1 MRMLSDGAYIPMQ
14 MSSMWGQFSL
24 ADLRDLPGDPEVRSH
39 YKRARA
45 RWLHVI

>member
-14 MSSMWGQFSL
+14 CGVEMWRQFSL
-24 ADLRDLPGDPEVRSH
+24 ADLRDLAGDPEVC

-45 RWLHVI
+45 R